1 MIFLTDPTGPWT
13 MTPSIRTLSSVA
25 TGRRV
30 ETFATRP
37 GVGVG
42 VGVPPGVGVGV
53 GEGGGPEIS
62 TEAENSEVFPAGLVA
77 VAASF
82 WYPALA
88 ATEVEKEALPVPSVV
103 RLMD

>member
-30 ETFATRP
+30 ETLATRP
-37 GVGVG
+37 GVGGG

-53 GEGGGPEIS
+53 GGGPEIS
-62 TEAENSEVFPAGLVA
+62 TLADNSEVLPAGSVA
-77 VAASF
+77 VAAIF

-88 ATEVEKEALPVPSVV
+88 PTEVEKEALPLLS
-103 RLMD
+103 